1 MSSPNAIPIG
11 GLTSEDIAGLSDEV
25 LRALMNITATR
36 AQQIIQSIPRRYVAG
51 APYRIINPGL
61 PQFDTQGAAFAAVF
75 R

>member
-11 GLTSEDIAGLSDEV
+11 GLTAEDIAGLSNEV
-25 LRALMNITATR
+25 LRALMNVDAIR
-36 AQQIIQSIPRRYVAG
+36 AQQIINSIPRRFVAG

-61 PQFDTQGAAFAAVF
+61 PQFDINGTAFAAAF